1 MKKYLKNISAIL
13 IYIFFDTIFYLITKL
28 INIDYNSFNNLKKTI
43 YLIINGLFMIFILI
57 FIYKDELKKD
67 FNDYKKNFKLYFDKY
82 FKVYVFGVL
91 LMGISN
97 TIISKFTHM
106 EISENEEIIRNL
118 VDTMPIYITFS
129 TVLYAPLIEELIYR
143 KCIRNLISNDIAFI
157 YMSGLIFGLMHVVSG
172 HETVNDILMG
182 IPYIIIGI
190 DFAFIYYKTKNIF
203 STIQFHFLHNLLL
216 LIIQFI

>member
-1 MKKYLKNISAIL
+1 MKKYIKNISAIL

-67 FNDYKKNFKLYFDKY
+67 FNEYKKNYKLYFDKY
-82 FKVYVFGVL
+82 FKVYVLGVL

>member
-1 MKKYLKNISAIL
+1 MKKYIKNISAIL

>member
-1 MKKYLKNISAIL
+1 MKKYVKNISAIL

-28 INIDYNSFNNLKKTI
+28 INIDYNSFNSLKKTI

-67 FNDYKKNFKLYFDKY
+67 FNDYKKNFKFYFDKY

-157 YMSGLIFGLMHVVSG
+157 YMSGLIFGLMHVISG
-172 HETVNDILMG
+172 HETINDILMS

>member
-129 TVLYAPLIEELIYR
+129 TVLYAPLIE
-143 KCIRNLISNDIAFI
+143 
-157 YMSGLIFGLMHVVSG
+157 
-172 HETVNDILMG
+172 
-182 IPYIIIGI
+182 
-190 DFAFIYYKTKNIF
+190 
-203 STIQFHFLHNLLL
+203 
-216 LIIQFI
+216 

>member
-1 MKKYLKNISAIL
+1 
-13 IYIFFDTIFYLITKL
+13 
-28 INIDYNSFNNLKKTI
+28 
-43 YLIINGLFMIFILI
+43 
-57 FIYKDELKKD
+57 
-67 FNDYKKNFKLYFDKY
+67 
-82 FKVYVFGVL
+82 
-91 LMGISN
+91 MGISN

-157 YMSGLIFGLMHVVSG
+157 YISGLIFGLMHVVSG